1 MTSKPERPVL
11 TKVRNKAA
19 EQAVAVYVACSAE
32 TERRVGFMRMRDYRG
47 IISANAARLRE
58 LNAEI
63 DRTFRAKPHGS
74 EHHAACAAFHSQ
86 SDALS
91 FPGGL
96 ESSLAKLKTGE
107 PSVVDIAVQYLE
119 VEPRFFRSGYIAETI
134 LRRLKHVDLTS
145 DQVTRLVNVILNSIR
160 HGGRRRF
167 VNCAR
172 LAGVLK
178 DERISSG
185 ALNLSQESDPEIRRR
200 AERVLNIMKMEEKPT
215 PS

>member
-1 MTSKPERPVL
+1 M
-11 TKVRNKAA
+11 N
-19 EQAVAVYVACSAE
+19 
-32 TERRVGFMRMRDYRG
+32 MRDYRG

-63 DRTFRAKPHGS
+63 DRTFKAQPHGP
-74 EHHAACAAFHSQ
+74 EHHAACATFHSQ
-86 SDALS
+86 FDALS
-91 FPGGL
+91 FPAGL
-96 ESSLAKLKTGE
+96 ESSLAKLKAGD
-107 PSVVDIAVQYLE
+107 PGVLDIAVQYLE

-134 LRRLKHVDLTS
+134 LRRLKHADLTS

-178 DERISSG
+178 DDRIVSG
-185 ALNLSQESDPEIRRR
+185 AIRLSEEADPEIQRR
-200 AERVLNIMKMEEKPT
+200 AERVLNIMKIEEKPRWVFY
-215 PS
+215 

>member
-1 MTSKPERPVL
+1 MKM
-11 TKVRNKAA
+11 K
-19 EQAVAVYVACSAE
+19 
-32 TERRVGFMRMRDYRG
+32 DYRDV
-47 IISANAARLRE
+47 ISTNAARLRA
-58 LNAEI
+58 LHAEI
-63 DRTFRAKPHGS
+63 DRTFKTKPHGPA
-74 EHHAACAAFHSQ
+74 HHAACAAFHSEF
-86 SDALS
+86 DALA

-96 ESSLAKLKTGE
+96 EASLSKLNSGD

-119 VEPRFFRSGYIAETI
+119 VEPKFFRSGYIAETI

-178 DERISSG
+178 DDRISTG
-185 ALNLSQESDPEIRRR
+185 ALGLLRESDPEVKRR
-200 AERVLNIMKMEEKPT
+200 AERILDVTKTKEKPT
-215 PS
+215 KRSTTTS

>member
-1 MTSKPERPVL
+1 MTA
-11 TKVRNKAA
+11 N
-19 EQAVAVYVACSAE
+19 QAVEATGY
-32 TERRVGFMRMRDYRG
+32 RRLTADVGSMEMKDYRG

-63 DRTFRAKPHGS
+63 DRTFKAQPHGP

-96 ESSLAKLKTGE
+96 ETSLANLKAGD
-107 PSVVDIAVQYLE
+107 PNVVDIAVQYLE

-145 DQVTRLVNVILNSIR
+145 DQVTRLANVILNSIR
-160 HGGRRRF
+160 QGGRRRF

-178 DERISSG
+178 DDRIHSG
-185 ALNLSQESDPEIRRR
+185 ALRLSQETDPEVHRR
-200 AERVLNIMKMEEKPT
+200 AERVLETMKTKAEPT
-215 PS
+215 SR